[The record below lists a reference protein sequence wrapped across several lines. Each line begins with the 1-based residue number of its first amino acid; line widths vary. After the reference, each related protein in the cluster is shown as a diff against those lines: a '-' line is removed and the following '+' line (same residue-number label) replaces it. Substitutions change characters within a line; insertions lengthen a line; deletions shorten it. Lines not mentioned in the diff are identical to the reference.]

1 MSVRI
6 EREKTFHNKVFQDHS
21 RDKVGK
27 YYQTVNKA
35 RDFYRK
41 QLLINGKAKSILEY
55 GCGPGSEAF
64 RLAEGGA
71 RVTGIDIS
79 DVAIEQA
86 IQEAE
91 KKVLLIDFKIMNAED
106 LNFPENSFDTICG
119 SGILH
124 HLDLKVAY
132 AELAKVM
139 RKAGKAVFF
148 EPLGHNPFINFYRRI
163 TPKMRTDD
171 EHPLMMEDLALAK
184 EYFGHVDVHYFNL
197 TTFGAIPFRNMKGSR
212 YLLNT
217 LNGLDQAVFKMLP
230 FIRKYAWIVVIIL
243 KEPKY

>member
-27 YYQTVNKA
+27 YYKTVNKA

-41 QLLINGKAKSILEY
+41 ELLANSKDITILEY

-64 RLAEGGA
+64 NLADAGA
-71 RVTGIDIS
+71 KVTGIDIS

-91 KKVLLIDFKIMNAED
+91 NRDLSIDFKIMNAED
-106 LNFPENSFDTICG
+106 LTFPENSFDTICG

-124 HLDLKVAY
+124 HLDLEKAY
-132 AELAKVM
+132 SELTKVM
-139 RKAGKAVFF
+139 KHDGKAVF
-148 EPLGHNPFINFYRRI
+148 
-163 TPKMRTDD
+163 
-171 EHPLMMEDLALAK
+171 
-184 EYFGHVDVHYFNL
+184 
-197 TTFGAIPFRNMKGSR
+197 
-212 YLLNT
+212 
-217 LNGLDQAVFKMLP
+217 
-230 FIRKYAWIVVIIL
+230 
-243 KEPKY
+243 